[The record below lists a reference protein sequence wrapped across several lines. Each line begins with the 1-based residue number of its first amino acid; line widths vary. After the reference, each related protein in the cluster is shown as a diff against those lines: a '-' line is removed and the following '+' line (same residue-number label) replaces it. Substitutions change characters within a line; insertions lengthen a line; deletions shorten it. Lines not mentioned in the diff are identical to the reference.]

1 MAKKIM
7 IIDGGPGL
15 TPDPSPEG
23 KGSKGEGRGE
33 KGFKGSRGEKGMAEK
48 IMG

>member
-1 MAKKIM
+1 M

-33 KGFKGSRGEKGMAEK
+33 KLAASPDPSQGGEKRG
-48 IMG
+48 